1 MKVYGYIR
9 VSGKSQ
15 VDKDGPIRQKVALN
29 KFCSKNGLELERV
42 FEDLAVSGTVEGMDR
57 PGFFAMLEETSASGV
72 KAVVIE
78 KLERLA
84 RDLIVSEMMIR
95 DFRSRDI
102 MLYTTDQGKVDLVSA
117 NNDPSRKLIRQMFSA
132 IAEYEKTCLVLKLR
146 AARERVKLKTGW
158 CGGRRSY
165 GQNNSELRL
174 MELIA
179 NLRNSGVAWAGIA
192 ALLSE
197 NKVKK
202 RNGSTKWH
210 KSEVYG
216 IFTHRIPKVMA
227 NQ

>member
-1 MKVYGYIR
+1 MKVYGYVR
-9 VSGKSQ
+9 VSGESQ
-15 VDKDGPIRQKVALN
+15 VDKDGPVRQELALEQ
-29 KFCSKNGLELERV
+29 FCAANGLELERV
-42 FEDLAVSGTVEGMDR
+42 FQDLAVSGTVEGMDR
-57 PGFFAMLEETSASGV
+57 PGFFAMLEETSVSGV
-72 KAVVIE
+72 KIIVIE

-95 DFRSRDI
+95 EFRSRAI
-102 MLYTTDQGKVDLVSA
+102 VLYTTDQGKVDLVSTD
-117 NNDPSRKLIRQMFSA
+117 NDPSRKLIRQMFSA

-146 AARERVKLKTGW
+146 AARERVKLKTGR
-158 CGGRRSY
+158 CGGRRPY
-165 GQNNSELRL
+165 GQDNVELRL

-179 NLRNSGVAWAGIA
+179 NLRNSGVAWSGIA

-210 KSEVYG
+210 KSEAYG
-216 IFTHRIPKVMA
+216 IFAHQIPKVMA